1 MALFK
6 SKQST
11 VPATPKLTP
20 LETLQNRSANAV
32 SVIRSTIDQ
41 LRATNDAIDV
51 EHASNDAAIVQ
62 LNTTNAALESL
73 KSDNAKV
80 IANFENL
87 LN

>member
-6 SKQST
+6 TKQT
-11 VPATPKLTP
+11 PVATAPKLTP

-41 LRATNDAIDV
+41 LKATNEAIDA
-51 EHASNDAAIVQ
+51 EHAHNDSAIVA
-62 LNTTNAALESL
+62 LNATNGALETL
-73 KSDNAKV
+73 KADNAKV